1 MVTVSTIHKGHR
13 VNEDHFTA
21 ADDRLHEPSGN
32 FYETE
37 TYWFSFFVPQRRIG
51 GWLYASVRA
60 NAGVTGGGLWM
71 WDDRASTPWE
81 VPFYE
86 NFQHLKLPRQT
97 GPNRLDFPTGM
108 SVQVREP
115 GTSYDLAYD
124 DRDRITV
131 ALRFDA
137 LEPPVPLRPGAPPYP
152 KASHYDQTGHVTGQV
167 VLDGERIDVDCYAM
181 RDRSWGPR
189 YERGYRRVG
198 YSWAA
203 SAELSLLTYTSP
215 GGGTPEL
222 VHSGYIRRGADVA
235 QISGGRRT
243 VQRDPE
249 HGWLTGI
256 ALEITDEHGR
266 TITATAE
273 GLSRMVLPS
282 ASAICINTSLRWTIN
297 DGAATTAVDG
307 EDQDVWPVKEWRRR
321 RPASS

>member
-1 MVTVSTIHKGHR
+1 M
-13 VNEDHFTA
+13 NADHFTP
-21 ADDRLHEPSGN
+21 ADDGLHEPSGN

-37 TYWFSFFVPQRRIG
+37 TFWFSFFVPQRRTG
-51 GWLYASVRA
+51 AWLYASVRA
-60 NAGVTGGGLWM
+60 NAGVTAGGLWI
-71 WDDRASTPWE
+71 WDDQASSPWE

-97 GPNRLDFPTGM
+97 ARHRLDFPTGM
-108 SVQVREP
+108 SVAVREP
-115 GTSYDLAYD
+115 GMSYDLGYD

-189 YERGYRRVG
+189 YERGYHRVG

-203 SAELSLLTYTSP
+203 SADLSLLTYTSP
-215 GGGTPEL
+215 GGNPGDSTPEL
-222 VHSGYIRRGADVA
+222 VHSGYIRRGADIA
-235 QISGGRRT
+235 QITGGRRT
-243 VQRDPE
+243 VKRDAE

-256 ALEITDEHGR
+256 TLEIADEHGR
-266 TITATAE
+266 TTTATAE
-273 GLSRMVLPS
+273 GLSRMILPT

-297 DGAATTAVDG
+297 DGTAAAAVDG
-307 EDQDVWPVKEWRRR
+307 EDQDVWPIKEWRRR
-321 RPASS
+321 RPVSP

>member
-1 MVTVSTIHKGHR
+1 
-13 VNEDHFTA
+13 VNEDHFTS
-21 ADDRLHEPSGN
+21 ADDGLHKPSDN

-37 TYWFSFFVPQRRIG
+37 TYWFSFFVPQRRVG
-51 GWLYASVRA
+51 AWLYASVRA
-60 NAGVTGGGLWM
+60 NAGVTGGGLWI
-71 WDDRASTPWE
+71 WDDQASSPWDL
-81 VPFYE
+81 PFYE

-97 GPNRLDFPTGM
+97 APDRLDFPTGM
-108 SVQVREP
+108 SVEVREP
-115 GTSYDLAYD
+115 GMSYDLAYD

-137 LEPPVPLRPGAPPYP
+137 LEPAVPLRPGAPPYP

-203 SAELSLLTYTSP
+203 SADLSLLTYTSP
-215 GGGTPEL
+215 TSPGGNPGDSTPEL

-243 VQRDPE
+243 VKRDPE

-256 ALEITDEHGR
+256 VLEITDERGR
-266 TITATAE
+266 TTTATAE
-273 GLSRMVLPS
+273 GLSRMVLPI

-297 DGAATTAVDG
+297 DGTAAAAVDG
-307 EDQDVWPVKEWRRR
+307 EDQDVWPIKEWRRL
-321 RPASS
+321 RPASP